1 MIERIQGRLESI
13 EGSAA
18 RLKPMVG
25 GEHVGLVLEVL
36 LSGYAAVRLQPAVG
50 SDIELITLHY
60 YESVNQG
67 AMFLPRL
74 AGFLDQ
80 RERQMFLLLTSCKGI
95 GYRKALRAMEL
106 DPARLAGA
114 IADRDVALLQS
125 LPEIGKRTAES
136 IVVAL
141 KDRVGP
147 LLEAVAAAAGAA
159 GSGAG
164 AGGNSDGVSAAGGD
178 GSADA
183 GTTSGAAGGAGSRRQ
198 AAREAL
204 EALVQLGES
213 RADAMRWIDQIL
225 DGDDPPQDTA
235 GLLSRVFQLRSG
247 R

>member
-36 LSGYAAVRLQPAVG
+36 LSGYAAARLQPAVG
-50 SDIELITLHY
+50 SDVELVTLHY

-74 AGFLDQ
+74 AGFLDH

-106 DPARLAGA
+106 DPARMAGA

-147 LLEAVAAAAGAA
+147 LLEAVAAAAGGGSAA
-159 GSGAG
+159 VG
-164 AGGNSDGVSAAGGD
+164 AGGGGGGDGVSAAAGD
-178 GSADA
+178 GSPAAVGA
-183 GTTSGAAGGAGSRRQ
+183 GAPGSRRQ